1 MIKLLIKADIIQEV
15 NHIII
20 LLIIHRLKKVSYN
33 KMINFKIFSNTKD
46 LSLIK
51 IIMNIHL
58 KMNKKPNSDKVLSQN

>member
-1 MIKLLIKADIIQEV
+1 MIKLLIKADINQEV

-33 KMINFKIFSNTKD
+33 KMINFKIFSNIKD

-58 KMNKKPNSDKVLSQN
+58 KMNKKPNSDKV

>member
-33 KMINFKIFSNTKD
+33 KMINFKIFSNIKD

-58 KMNKKPNSDKVLSQN
+58 KMNKKPNSDKV